1 MDPARRSASRCTDI
15 MLLLEGKAS
24 GVGRFPALHYA
35 RSALYSHGLTS
46 DRT

>member
-1 MDPARRSASRCTDI
+1 

-35 RSALYSHGLTS
+35 RSALYSHRLT
-46 DRT
+46 DRARQPETGV